1 MRNNYDLTLGRWR
14 WLWVDFPSKEAPV
27 PTAKEVP
34 VPTAKEAPVPAAKEA
49 PVPAVKLAAAKTGIA
64 EISGF
69 ALDFKQ
75 AVGFGAALHG
85 ETGGNHEHG
94 LAQ

>member
-14 WLWVDFPSKEAPV
+14 WLWVDFPSKEALVPTGKEALV
-27 PTAKEVP
+27 PTAKEG
-34 VPTAKEAPVPAAKEA
+34 
-49 PVPAVKLAAAKTGIA
+49 AAKTGMA

-85 ETGGNHEHG
+85 EIRGNHEHS

>member
-14 WLWVDFPSKEAPV
+14 WLWVDFPPKEAPV
-27 PTAKEVP
+27 PTAKGAPE
-34 VPTAKEAPVPAAKEA
+34 PT
-49 PVPAVKLAAAKTGIA
+49 VKAAAAGTGMA

>member
-27 PTAKEVP
+27 PTAKE
-34 VPTAKEAPVPAAKEA
+34 APVPASKEA
-49 PVPAVKLAAAKTGIA
+49 PVPAVKLAAAKTEIA

>member
-1 MRNNYDLTLGRWR
+1 MRSNYDLTLGRWR

-27 PTAKEVP
+27 PI
-34 VPTAKEAPVPAAKEA
+34 AKEAAAK
-49 PVPAVKLAAAKTGIA
+49 KGMA

-85 ETGGNHEHG
+85 EIGWNHEHG

>member
-27 PTAKEVP
+27 PTAKGAP
-34 VPTAKEAPVPAAKEA
+34 VPTVKE
-49 PVPAVKLAAAKTGIA
+49 AAAKTGMA

-75 AVGFGAALHG
+75 TVCFGAALHW
-85 ETGGNHEHG
+85 ESGGNHEHG

>member
-27 PTAKEVP
+27 PTAKE
-34 VPTAKEAPVPAAKEA
+34 A
-49 PVPAVKLAAAKTGIA
+49 PVPAVKLAAAKTGMA

-75 AVGFGAALHG
+75 TVGFGAALHG

>member
-14 WLWVDFPSKEAPV
+14 WLWVDFPSKEALVPTGKEALV
-27 PTAKEVP
+27 PTAKEG
-34 VPTAKEAPVPAAKEA
+34 
-49 PVPAVKLAAAKTGIA
+49 AAKTGMA

-75 AVGFGAALHG
+75 TVGFGAALHG
-85 ETGGNHEHG
+85 ESGGNHEHG

>member
-1 MRNNYDLTLGRWR
+1 MRNNYELTLGRWR
-14 WLWVDFPSKEAPV
+14 RLRVDFPSKEAPV
-27 PTAKEVP
+27 PT
-34 VPTAKEAPVPAAKEA
+34 AKEA
-49 PVPAVKLAAAKTGIA
+49 PVPAVKLAAAKTGMA

-75 AVGFGAALHG
+75 TVGFGAALHG

>member
-27 PTAKEVP
+27 PTAKEAP
-34 VPTAKEAPVPAAKEA
+34 VPTVKE
-49 PVPAVKLAAAKTGIA
+49 AAAKTGMA

-75 AVGFGAALHG
+75 TVGFGAALHG

>member
-27 PTAKEVP
+27 PTAKV
-34 VPTAKEAPVPAAKEA
+34 APVPAAKEA

>member
-27 PTAKEVP
+27 PTAKGVP
-34 VPTAKEAPVPAAKEA
+34 VPT
-49 PVPAVKLAAAKTGIA
+49 VKQAAAKTGMT

-75 AVGFGAALHG
+75 TVGFGAALHG
-85 ETGGNHEHG
+85 EIGGNHEHG

>member
-27 PTAKEVP
+27 AT
-34 VPTAKEAPVPAAKEA
+34 AKEA
-49 PVPAVKLAAAKTGIA
+49 PVPAVKLAAAKTGMA

-75 AVGFGAALHG
+75 TVGFGAALHG

>member
-14 WLWVDFPSKEAPV
+14 WLWVDFPSKEALVPTGKEALV
-27 PTAKEVP
+27 PTAKEG
-34 VPTAKEAPVPAAKEA
+34 
-49 PVPAVKLAAAKTGIA
+49 AAKTGMA

-75 AVGFGAALHG
+75 TVGFGAALHG
-85 ETGGNHEHG
+85 ESGGNHEHA

>member
-27 PTAKEVP
+27 PT
-34 VPTAKEAPVPAAKEA
+34 AKEA

-75 AVGFGAALHG
+75 AVGLGAALHG

>member
-27 PTAKEVP
+27 AR
-34 VPTAKEAPVPAAKEA
+34 AKEAPVPTLKE
-49 PVPAVKLAAAKTGIA
+49 AAAKTGMA

-69 ALDFKQ
+69 ASDFKQ
-75 AVGFGAALHG
+75 TVGFGAALHG

>member
-14 WLWVDFPSKEAPV
+14 WLWVDLPSKEAPV
-27 PTAKEVP
+27 PTAKGAP
-34 VPTAKEAPVPAAKEA
+34 VPTVKE
-49 PVPAVKLAAAKTGIA
+49 AAAKTGMA

-75 AVGFGAALHG
+75 TVGFGAALHG

>member
-1 MRNNYDLTLGRWR
+1 
-14 WLWVDFPSKEAPV
+14 
-27 PTAKEVP
+27 
-34 VPTAKEAPVPAAKEA
+34 
-49 PVPAVKLAAAKTGIA
+49 VKLAAAKTGIA

>member
-27 PTAKEVP
+27 PTAKEAP
-34 VPTAKEAPVPAAKEA
+34 VPTAKEA

>member
-1 MRNNYDLTLGRWR
+1 MRSNYDLTLGRWR
-14 WLWVDFPSKEAPV
+14 WLWVNFPSKKAPV
-27 PTAKEVP
+27 PTAKGVP
-34 VPTAKEAPVPAAKEA
+34 VPPAKQ
-49 PVPAVKLAAAKTGIA
+49 AAAKTGMA

-75 AVGFGAALHG
+75 TVGFGAALHG
-85 ETGGNHEHG
+85 EIGGNHEHG

>member
-14 WLWVDFPSKEAPV
+14 WLWVDFRSKEAPV
-27 PTAKEVP
+27 PKS
-34 VPTAKEAPVPAAKEA
+34 KAP
-49 PVPAVKLAAAKTGIA
+49 AAKTGMA

-75 AVGFGAALHG
+75 AVGLGAALHG

>member
-27 PTAKEVP
+27 PTAKE
-34 VPTAKEAPVPAAKEA
+34 A
-49 PVPAVKLAAAKTGIA
+49 PVPAVKLAAAKTEIA

>member
-1 MRNNYDLTLGRWR
+1 MRNNYDLTLGRWG
-14 WLWVDFPSKEAPV
+14 WLWVDLPSKEAPV
-27 PTAKEVP
+27 PTAKEP
-34 VPTAKEAPVPAAKEA
+34 E
-49 PVPAVKLAAAKTGIA
+49 AKTGMA

-69 ALDFKQ
+69 ALDFQQ
-75 AVGFGAALHG
+75 AVGFGTALHG

>member
-27 PTAKEVP
+27 PTAKGVP
-34 VPTAKEAPVPAAKEA
+34 VPTAKQ
-49 PVPAVKLAAAKTGIA
+49 AAAKTGMA

-75 AVGFGAALHG
+75 TVGFGAALHG
-85 ETGGNHEHG
+85 EIGGNHEHG

>member
-14 WLWVDFPSKEAPV
+14 WLWVDFPSKEALVPTGKEALV
-27 PTAKEVP
+27 PTAKEG
-34 VPTAKEAPVPAAKEA
+34 
-49 PVPAVKLAAAKTGIA
+49 AAKTGMA

-75 AVGFGAALHG
+75 TVGFGAALHG
-85 ETGGNHEHG
+85 ESGGKHEHG

>member
-14 WLWVDFPSKEAPV
+14 WLWVDFPSKEALV
-27 PTAKEVP
+27 PTGKEAL
-34 VPTAKEAPVPAAKEA
+34 VPTAKEALVPTAKEG
-49 PVPAVKLAAAKTGIA
+49 AAKTGMA

-75 AVGFGAALHG
+75 TVGFGAALHG
-85 ETGGNHEHG
+85 ESGGNHEHG

>member
-14 WLWVDFPSKEAPV
+14 WLWVDFPSKEALVPTGKEALV
-27 PTAKEVP
+27 PTAKEG
-34 VPTAKEAPVPAAKEA
+34 
-49 PVPAVKLAAAKTGIA
+49 AAKTGMA

-75 AVGFGAALHG
+75 SVGFGATLHG
-85 ETGGNHEHG
+85 EIGGNHEHG
-94 LAQ
+94 LA

>member
-1 MRNNYDLTLGRWR
+1 
-14 WLWVDFPSKEAPV
+14 
-27 PTAKEVP
+27 
-34 VPTAKEAPVPAAKEA
+34 
-49 PVPAVKLAAAKTGIA
+49 VKLAAAKTGIA

-75 AVGFGAALHG
+75 AVGLGAALHG

>member
-27 PTAKEVP
+27 PTAKE
-34 VPTAKEAPVPAAKEA
+34 A
-49 PVPAVKLAAAKTGIA
+49 PVPAVKLAGAKTGIA

-85 ETGGNHEHG
+85 EIRGNHEHS

>member
-14 WLWVDFPSKEAPV
+14 WLWVDFPSKEEPVPIAKEEPVPTRKRAPV
-27 PTAKEVP
+27 PTVQE
-34 VPTAKEAPVPAAKEA
+34 
-49 PVPAVKLAAAKTGIA
+49 AAAKTGMA

-85 ETGGNHEHG
+85 EIGGNHEHG

>member
-27 PTAKEVP
+27 PT
-34 VPTAKEAPVPAAKEA
+34 AKEA

>member
-27 PTAKEVP
+27 PIAKEAP
-34 VPTAKEAPVPAAKEA
+34 MPTAKEA
-49 PVPAVKLAAAKTGIA
+49 AAKTGMA

>member
-14 WLWVDFPSKEAPV
+14 WLWVDFPPKEAPV
-27 PTAKEVP
+27 PTAKEAP
-34 VPTAKEAPVPAAKEA
+34 EPTVKGAPEPT
-49 PVPAVKLAAAKTGIA
+49 VKAAAAGTGMA

-85 ETGGNHEHG
+85 EIGGNHEHG

>member
-1 MRNNYDLTLGRWR
+1 MAPMRNNYDLTLGRWR

-27 PTAKEVP
+27 A
-34 VPTAKEAPVPAAKEA
+34 TAKEAPVPTVKE
-49 PVPAVKLAAAKTGIA
+49 AAAKTGMA

-75 AVGFGAALHG
+75 TVGFGAALHG

>member
-14 WLWVDFPSKEAPV
+14 WLWVDFPSKEALVPTGKEALV
-27 PTAKEVP
+27 PTAKEG
-34 VPTAKEAPVPAAKEA
+34 
-49 PVPAVKLAAAKTGIA
+49 AAKTGMA

-75 AVGFGAALHG
+75 TVGFGAALHG
-85 ETGGNHEHG
+85 EIGGNHEHG

>member
-27 PTAKEVP
+27 ATAKGAP
-34 VPTAKEAPVPAAKEA
+34 VPTVKE
-49 PVPAVKLAAAKTGIA
+49 AAAKTGMA

-75 AVGFGAALHG
+75 TVGFGAALHG

>member
-14 WLWVDFPSKEAPV
+14 WLWVDFPSKEALVPTGREALV
-27 PTAKEVP
+27 PTAKEG
-34 VPTAKEAPVPAAKEA
+34 
-49 PVPAVKLAAAKTGIA
+49 AAKTRMA

-75 AVGFGAALHG
+75 TVGFGAALHG

>member
-14 WLWVDFPSKEAPV
+14 WLWVDFPS
-27 PTAKEVP
+27 
-34 VPTAKEAPVPAAKEA
+34 KEA

-85 ETGGNHEHG
+85 ET
-94 LAQ
+94 